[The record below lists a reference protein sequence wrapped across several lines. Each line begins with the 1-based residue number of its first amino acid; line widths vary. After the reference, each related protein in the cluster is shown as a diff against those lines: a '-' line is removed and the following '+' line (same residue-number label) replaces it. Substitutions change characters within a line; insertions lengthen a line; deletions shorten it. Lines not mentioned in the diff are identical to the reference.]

1 MLKVFDEIMLLKSQY
16 LKDKNIIITASR
28 GRKIKV
34 KDRVIQFWEV
44 PLSWRDTMSELE
56 EEKEI

>member
-1 MLKVFDEIMLLKSQY
+1 MLKVFDEIKLLKSLY

-34 KDRVIQFWEV
+34 KIE
-44 PLSWRDTMSELE
+44 
-56 EEKEI
+56 

>member
-34 KDRVIQFWEV
+34 KDRVI
-44 PLSWRDTMSELE
+44 
-56 EEKEI
+56 